1 MKKFFDFIADN
12 IFEVAIAVLGIAIV
26 GIVILPVGILVA
38 RTLWSWALSP
48 TLIF

>member
-12 IFEVAIAVLGIAIV
+12 IFDVAIAMVIIALV
-26 GIVILPVGILVA
+26 GVVILPVGILVA

-48 TLIF
+48 TPIL